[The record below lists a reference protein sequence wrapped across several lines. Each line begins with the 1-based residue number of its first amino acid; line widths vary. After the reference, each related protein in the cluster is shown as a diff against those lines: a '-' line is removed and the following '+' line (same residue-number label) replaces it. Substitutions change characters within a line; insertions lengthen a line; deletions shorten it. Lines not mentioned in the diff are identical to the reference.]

1 MRKVFGIVAALAAVS
16 TVIVVGA
23 TSSAWACSCIV
34 QTEQDQFERAEVV
47 FTGTVVER
55 DDSNSGQTMS
65 SGDPVDYT
73 VDVDATQKG
82 SVGDPAVV
90 RTARDDATC
99 GFSFTVGRRY
109 QIFAQR
115 FEGHWTTNICSG
127 THDLGQGAIV
137 TASPKPS
144 VHRSP
149 TVPPATVT
157 PSPAVTASP
166 SPTPAASSPT
176 PFVLVGPPLV
186 ADPNRGK
193 PAAGSVAG
201 ASAVAMLG
209 ALLWTLRGRRNA

>member
-1 MRKVFGIVAALAAVS
+1 MRKVFGIVAAIVAVS

-23 TSSAWACSCIV
+23 TTSAWACSCIV
-34 QTEQDQFERAEVV
+34 QTQQEQFERADVV

-55 DDSNSGQTMS
+55 DDPHSGSIVS
-65 SGDPVDYT
+65 SGDPIDYT
-73 VDVDATQKG
+73 VDVDGIQKG
-82 SVGDPAVV
+82 TVGDPAVV
-90 RTARDDATC
+90 RSARDGATC

-115 FEGHWTTNICSG
+115 FEGRWTTNLCSG
-127 THDLGQGAIV
+127 TQDLGQGAIV
-137 TASPKPS
+137 SASPKPS

-157 PSPAVTASP
+157 PSPTMTASP
-166 SPTPAASSPT
+166 SPTPVASSPT
-176 PFVLVGPPLV
+176 PFVLAGPPLV

-193 PAAGSVAG
+193 PAAGSLAG
-201 ASAVAMLG
+201 ASAVTMLG